1 MNGTIN
7 LNMKNNNK
15 VKAFLVPTMLI
26 VSSAIMALAWLG
38 HLKYKEDLSF
48 LMAALLAWLLVL
60 PEYILNVLAIRW
72 GVDIYKPSEMAAINL
87 SSGIIFIALVSHFVL
102 GEELTTQ
109 KYIGFGLM
117 VISMFLISESKSSEV
132 KKRKE
137 L

>member
-1 MNGTIN
+1 
-7 LNMKNNNK
+7 MKNNNK

-117 VISMFLISESKSSEV
+117 VISMFLISGVVVNKKSSGSSGT
-132 KKRKE
+132 
-137 L
+137 